1 MENEPTK
8 RNSKLWTIRLD
19 SLTITNMNAIAK
31 QRGISASEL
40 VRQLIEKAIQEAG
53 K

>member
-1 MENEPTK
+1 MDNEPNK
-8 RNSKLWTIRLD
+8 RNSKLWTVRLD
-19 SLTITNMNAIAK
+19 ALTIANLNAIAK

-40 VRQLIEKAIQEAG
+40 VRQLIEKTIAEAG